1 MLFAMMIALH
11 EQPRRGRLLLW
22 PVSRAARTFGW
33 TSNPVSS
40 GGSHHRNANRPDA
53 VARHYRKGDRPQRL
67 MGDSPLVAFY
77 RGDGRDH
84 RGRSLSDIQEL
95 DFYELEFN
103 HDYIQWLFPLPEPSG
118 ANASAPLLS
127 NDDIARFQS
136 DESLRKRLLQS
147 FELMLSFFGLEWPIR
162 CRGRD
167 QRQGSRAFPTAKGV
181 AALR

>member
-1 MLFAMMIALH
+1 
-11 EQPRRGRLLLW
+11 
-22 PVSRAARTFGW
+22 VSEST
-33 TSNPVSS
+33 
-40 GGSHHRNANRPDA
+40 
-53 VARHYRKGDRPQRL
+53 
-67 MGDSPLVAFY
+67 LVAFY

-84 RGRSLSDIQEL
+84 RGRSLSDIHGF

-147 FELMLSFFGLEWPIR
+147 FELMLSFFGLELAHAGGAGAISVRKTQHFDERHKVWLHHGNHNFLRI
-162 CRGRD
+162 
-167 QRQGSRAFPTAKGV
+167 SRILRSLTLLGCVSYASAFLECLEGIYAERPEAIGNTTIGYWRRAV
-181 AALR
+181 SPNA